1 MLIRLGTRQSPL
13 ARWQADYVANL
24 LHNRG
29 VNVEMVP
36 IVTSGD
42 VSTQPLGSGG
52 GVGLFTKEIQRAL
65 LDGRCDLAVHSLK
78 DLPTEEVPGLSLTAV
93 PEREEVGDGLIG
105 REGMTWDELPNGARV
120 GTGSARRVAQL
131 RMLRPDLQLLDIR
144 GNVDTRLKKLDA
156 GEYDAIILALAG
168 LKRLGLDGRVTHRFN
183 MEEMLPAVGQAA
195 LGLET
200 RSDDRA
206 TSQAVESLRHLPT
219 HHAVL
224 AERAMLRALR
234 GGCLA
239 PVAALATHTGDHLVI
254 RARALAMDGSSRVET
269 TIQGRFDRPV
279 EIGLRA
285 AELLELGGAKA
296 MIAAARRT

>member
-29 VNVEMVP
+29 INVEMIP

-65 LDGRCDLAVHSLK
+65 LDRRCDLAVHSLK
-78 DLPTEEVPGLSLTAV
+78 DLPTEEVPGLILTAV

-105 REGMTWDELPNGARV
+105 RDGMTLSELPIGARV

-156 GEYDAIILALAG
+156 GEFDAIILALAG
-168 LKRLGLDGRVTHRFN
+168 LKRLGFESRVTHRFTHD
-183 MEEMLPAVGQAA
+183 EMLPAVGQAA

-200 RSDDRA
+200 RTDDCS
-206 TSQAVESLRHLPT
+206 TNEAVEALSHLPT

-239 PVAALATHTGDHLVI
+239 PVAALATQAGEHLTLQG
-254 RARALAMDGSSRVET
+254 RALALDGSSRVET
-269 TIQGRFDRPV
+269 TVQGRFDRPT

-285 AELLELGGAKA
+285 AELLELGGAKE